1 MQQVITAMK
10 TVTKIILG
18 NEIELLQLLIHQW
31 KQHPKRKKII
41 QELYSFSK
49 TDNWSGKGISI
60 PDHRDMINQGDDA
73 DVTNNEIKSL
83 LINKFGDSISFCG
96 PEKKKQSFAFFS
108 SIEVQGEINSLRN
121 IDVVK
126 TVAIEVRK

>member
-1 MQQVITAMK
+1 
-10 TVTKIILG
+10 
-18 NEIELLQLLIHQW
+18 
-31 KQHPKRKKII
+31 
-41 QELYSFSK
+41 
-49 TDNWSGKGISI
+49 
-60 PDHRDMINQGDDA
+60 MINQGDNA

-96 PEKKKQSFAFFS
+96 PEKKNQSFAFFS